1 MKEYFDVL
9 DKDRNHLG
17 YKKERGEEMLDNEYN
32 MGVENYIISDHK
44 ILMTKRSENKSHAGM
59 WEVPGGC
66 SQAGEESFDTL
77 KREMQEE
84 VGVKVNSTNT
94 KLVGTKLYKK
104 QFVDIYQTI
113 TNIDIQNIKMQE
125 EEVSDVQLIDKDAF
139 YKLIEENK
147 IVPSVLDRWNYVKDN
162 LDLNW

>member
-17 YKKERGEEMLDNEYN
+17 YTKERGSELLDKEYN
-32 MGVENYIISDHK
+32 MGVENYIISDNK

-84 VGVKVNSTNT
+84 VSIDVNSMNT

-113 TNIDIQNIKMQE
+113 TNINIQDIKIQE
-125 EEVSDVQLIDKDAF
+125 VEVSDVQLIDKDTF
-139 YKLIEENK
+139 YKLIEEDK

-162 LDLNW
+162 LNLNW